1 MVRLVLILAVIAA
14 IAWATKPDEEKAE
27 ATLREQLILAVGRA
41 DVGDSGSAGRDL
53 ALAVC
58 KMRPSDC
65 YELVRP
71 EIDTVYTD
79 YAVFSRFDI
88 EGLGKEATCYGA
100 FTRFFC
106 PGGLK
111 DI

>member
-1 MVRLVLILAVIAA
+1 
-14 IAWATKPDEEKAE
+14 
-27 ATLREQLILAVGRA
+27 
-41 DVGDSGSAGRDL
+41 
-53 ALAVC
+53 
-58 KMRPSDC
+58 MRPSDC

-111 DI
+111 DT

>member
-1 MVRLVLILAVIAA
+1 MVRLLLILAVIAA
-14 IAWATKPDEEKAE
+14 IAWVTKPDETEAE
-27 ATLREQLILAVGRA
+27 ATLREQLVLAVGRA
-41 DVGDSGSAGRDL
+41 DVGESGSVGRDL

-65 YELVRP
+65 YELLRP
-71 EIDTVYTD
+71 EIETVYTD

-88 EGLGKEATCYGA
+88 EGLGKEATCYGL

-106 PGGLK
+106 PGGLE
-111 DI
+111 DT